1 MALWGTT
8 DALASRPTW
17 INLSTY
23 PAGTQLVFVD
33 ATEAAVASNKTK
45 GITGGGWWL
54 YREYT
59 DSDGN
64 TRYWTENVVSM
75 RKTAVAAGDDTDDAF
90 VPDATV
96 TVVIS
101 VQPADQTT
109 VSGAATFSVTASIDP
124 AGTAEY
130 QWQRK
135 AVGGSRW
142 VVLTGETNATLVLAG
157 QTEVNTGDQYRV
169 VVKGAGAKAVTSNA
183 ATLTFGN

>member
-1 MALWGTT
+1 MSLWGT
-8 DALASRPTW
+8 ASKPKW
-17 INLSTY
+17 INLSAY

-33 ATEAAVASNKTK
+33 ATEAASDSNKPK

-64 TRYWTENVVSM
+64 TRYWAENVVSI
-75 RKTAVAAGDDTDDAF
+75 RKTTVAAGDSTDDAF
-90 VPDATV
+90 VPDTTV

-101 VQPADQTT
+101 AQPTDQTT
-109 VSGAATFSVTASIDP
+109 VAGAATFSVTASINP

-135 AVGGSRW
+135 AKDSSRW
-142 VVLTGETNATLVLAG
+142 IALAG
-157 QTEVNTGDQYRV
+157 QTNSTLNLTGQTVANTGDQYRV
-169 VVKGAGAKAVTSNA
+169 VVKGSGAKAVTSEPA
-183 ATLTFGN
+183 KLTFGT